1 MANGS
6 FDLDVSAEKTK
17 LLTFFQLRTVMSSY
31 SRGVLY
37 ATLYDPTLGNKPDWY
52 DTVVGHLTATQTQ
65 SQRWFDTV
73 APPLTALPQTYI
85 NFADSFLGQMPQ
97 LIAAMQSLIAS
108 QAPNDDKDLDTV
120 KSILDE
126 LATIARAQSNA
137 IALRKSDLH
146 AYLSDLAQAINGLTE
161 GANTVNDAI
170 ADEKKEV
177 QDTTDAIAAL
187 QMQLQ
192 ADIRAVIGSSV
203 VAFIGLI
210 GMIVAI
216 ALAVANPVAGMIA
229 GAVVGALVLAGGV
242 IGTALTSVSVVAD
255 QNAIIQKQ
263 SELSTENQQI
273 VVLNS
278 LALTLNRLT
287 DTYKDPGFDLSGLA
301 ATWSTMNTNL
311 EDVRDLIIA
320 ERTDKDGLRSVL
332 ADFNNLASMLEALTQ
347 FSTQL
352 QEAALTGDATPI
364 QILTI
369 PTQQAA

>member
-1 MANGS
+1 M
-6 FDLDVSAEKTK
+6 
-17 LLTFFQLRTVMSSY
+17 
-31 SRGVLY
+31 
-37 ATLYDPTLGNKPDWY
+37 
-52 DTVVGHLTATQTQ
+52 TATQAQ

-85 NFADSFLGQMPQ
+85 NFADSFLGHLPQ
-97 LIAAMQSLIAS
+97 LIAAMQNLIAS
-108 QAPNDDKDLDTV
+108 QSPNDDKDLDTV

-126 LATIARAQSNA
+126 LATIARAQSAA
-137 IALRKSDLH
+137 IARSKTDLH
-146 AYLSDLAQAINGLTE
+146 AFISDLAAAIAGLTE
-161 GANTVNDAI
+161 GATTVNDAI
-170 ADEKKEV
+170 ANDKKEV

-203 VAFIGLI
+203 VAFIGLV

-216 ALAVANPVAGMIA
+216 VLAVANPVAGMIA

-242 IGTALTSVSVVAD
+242 IATALTSVNVVAD
-255 QNAIIQKQ
+255 QNAILQKQ
-263 SELSTENQQI
+263 SDLSTENQQI
-273 VVLNS
+273 VILNS

-301 ATWSTMNTNL
+301 VTWSSMNTNL
-311 EDVRDLIIA
+311 EQVRDLIIA

-332 ADFNNLASMLEALTQ
+332 ADFKNLASMLEALTL

-369 PTQQAA
+369 PTQRAA

>member
-6 FDLDVSAEKTK
+6 FDLDASVEKTK

-85 NFADSFLGQMPQ
+85 
-97 LIAAMQSLIAS
+97 
-108 QAPNDDKDLDTV
+108 KDLDTV

-170 ADEKKEV
+170 ADQKKEV

-216 ALAVANPVAGMIA
+216 ALAVANPVAGFIA
-229 GAVVGALVLAGGV
+229 GAVVGALTLAGGV

-263 SELSTENQQI
+263 SELSTENQQV